1 MSDKKEIIA
10 KRKAKRIAARKRA
23 NKNIENILKNT
34 EQRITDE
41 TRKNL
46 NNIHKKLNRK
56 IAINFVK
63 QELPEQE
70 MACHFLTGDET
81 VLEIGGNIGR
91 NSLVIATILKDAT
104 NLLTLES
111 SESIAKELIA
121 NREKSGLHF
130 HIENSALSKRKLI
143 QGTQKNNIWDTVP
156 SDTLIKG
163 YEWIKTITLEEIKEK
178 YKLNFDTLVLDCE
191 GAFYYILKDMPEI
204 IENINLII
212 MENDYKTIKEY
223 TYIRDILTANDFK
236 LNYSRIHPNFKKSRA
251 PCKNNFFEVWKK

>member
-10 KRKAKRIAARKRA
+10 KRRAAIKRAAIKRA
-23 NKNIENILKNT
+23 NKIVEG
-34 EQRITDE
+34 ITDE
-41 TRKNL
+41 TKKKL
-46 NNIHKKLNRK
+46 NNIHKKLICK
-56 IAINFVK
+56 VAINFAK
-63 QELPEQE
+63 EELPEQE
-70 MACHFLTGDET
+70 MACQFLNGDET

-91 NSLVIATILKDAT
+91 NSLVIASILKDTT

-111 SESIAKELIA
+111 SESIGKELID
-121 NREKSGLHF
+121 NREKSELNF

-143 QGTQKNNIWDTVP
+143 QGTQKKNKWDTVP

-204 IENINLII
+204 LENINLII
-212 MENDYKTIKEY
+212 MENDYKNIEEY
-223 TYIRDILTANDFK
+223 NYVKDILITNNFK
-236 LNYSRIHPNFKKSRA
+236 LNYSRIHPNFKRSHA
-251 PCKNNFFEVWKK
+251 PCRNNFFEVWKK